1 MKRFKRSYWLILV
14 LLLAGL
20 AAGGFFWLFGNLP
33 APQEIDTRLHTPSI
47 RITDRNGKILYEALA
62 QDAGR
67 HAVVPLEQIPIN
79 LQQATIATEDSQ
91 FYSNP
96 GVDLRGI
103 LRAVWL
109 NLRGSQTLVGGS
121 TITQQVARNL
131 LLSAEERSQRSVR
144 RKLREIYLAWEL
156 TRHYSKD
163 EILALYLNQTYY
175 GGMAYG
181 VEAAAQTFFG
191 KPVAELD
198 LAEAAV
204 LAGLPQTPAL
214 YNPLTHPDAAKE
226 RQKVVL
232 RRMQEDGYI
241 SAGDQ
246 AQAEREKLVYAST
259 PYPMQAP
266 HFVMMV
272 RSQIDELFSQDEIY
286 NHGGLVVRTSLD
298 LDWQGHAEDAIAR
311 QIEALKSSPDGLGHN
326 LNNAA
331 LVALDPNNGDI
342 LALVGSPDYF
352 DSEHAGAINM
362 ALAPRQPGSALKPI
376 VYATAFDPTRPDP
389 WTAATMLLDVRTTF
403 TTHDGQPYTPANY
416 DLLEHG
422 PVLARQALASSL
434 NIPAVLTLDHLGLK
448 ALFDQAE
455 RMGISTLGDPDNY
468 DLSLALGGG
477 EVRLLELTAAYG
489 IFANTG
495 FRVQPRAILEVKDP
509 QGNTLYNAPPVSK
522 VRVLDERVAWLI
534 SDILSDNDARMLG
547 FGPNS
552 LLRLDRTAAVKT
564 GTTSNFHDNWTI
576 GYTPDLVVGV
586 WAGNTS
592 YEPMRGVNG
601 LSGAGPIWHQF
612 MRTVLTGQ
620 PDKAFSRPPDMVQ
633 EQVCILSGLLPGPDC
648 PYKRL
653 EWFISGTQPK
663 QTDNLYR
670 AVEIDKR
677 TGRLAQP
684 NTPPGQVERQ
694 VVLDLPPS
702 AQVWAHNQG
711 ITLYSDVSSGLANG
725 QVPVTGNSAAA
736 ISLVSPANG
745 SLYRLSTDFDPS
757 AQQIHLLAVGE
768 PGLKS
773 ITMWLDGAQ
782 VATFSG
788 DGPYETWQPLTP
800 GKHQAWAE
808 ALRQDGEKVRSES
821 ASFEVQLPNP

>member
-1 MKRFKRSYWLILV
+1 MKRFKRSYLLIFI

-20 AAGGFFWLFGNLP
+20 AAGGYFWLFSDLP
-33 APQEIDTRLHTPSI
+33 APQDINTRLHTPSI

-67 HAVVPLEQIPIN
+67 HAVVPLEKIPLT

-109 NLRGSQTLVGGS
+109 NLRGGQTLVGGS

-144 RKLREIYLAWEL
+144 RKLREIYLAWQL
-156 TRHYSKD
+156 TRRYSKD

-175 GGMAYG
+175 GGMSYG
-181 VEAAAQTFFG
+181 VEAASQTFFG
-191 KPVAELD
+191 KSVTELD
-198 LAEAAV
+198 LAESAL

-214 YNPLTHPDAAKE
+214 YNPLTHSEAAKE

-241 SAGDQ
+241 SADEQ
-246 AQAEREKLVYAST
+246 AQAEREKLVFAAT

-272 RSQIDELFSQDEIY
+272 RAQLDALFSQEEIY
-286 NHGGLVVRTSLD
+286 SHGGLEVRTSLD
-298 LDWQGHAEDAIAR
+298 LDWQDHAERAIDR

-331 LVALDPNNGDI
+331 LVALNPNNGDI

-376 VYATAFDPTRPDP
+376 LYATAFDPTRPDP

-403 TTHDGQPYTPANY
+403 VTHDGQPYTPANY

-448 ALFDQAE
+448 PLFDQAE
-455 RMGISTLGDPDNY
+455 RMGITTLGDPDNY

-477 EVRLLELTAAYG
+477 EVRLLDLTAAYG
-489 IFANTG
+489 AFANQG
-495 FRVQPRAILEVKDP
+495 FRVEPRAILEVKDL
-509 QGNTLYNAPPVSK
+509 QGNTLYTPPPVSK

-620 PDKAFSRPPDMVQ
+620 PDKAFPRPPSMLQ
-633 EQVCILSGLLPGPDC
+633 EQVCALSGLLPGPNC
-648 PYKRL
+648 PYKRQ
-653 EWFISGTQPK
+653 EWFIAGTQP
-663 QTDNLYR
+663 QRTDNLYR

-677 TGRLAQP
+677 TGHLAQP
-684 NTPPGQVERQ
+684 DTPPEQIERQ

-702 AQVWAHNQG
+702 AQPWAHAQG
-711 ITLYSDVSSGLANG
+711 VTLYSDVSGGVPGG
-725 QVPVTGNSAAA
+725 QVLVAADSNKA
-736 ISLVSPANG
+736 LSLVAPAPG
-745 SLYRLSTDFDPS
+745 SLFRLSAGFDPD
-757 AQQIHLLAVGE
+757 AQQIHMLAVGE
-768 PGLKS
+768 QGLQS
-773 ITMWLDGAQ
+773 ASLWLDGAQ
-782 VATFSG
+782 VATFEG

-808 ALRQDGEKVRSES
+808 AVRQNGEKVRSDT
-821 ASFEVQLPNP
+821 ANFEVQPPAP